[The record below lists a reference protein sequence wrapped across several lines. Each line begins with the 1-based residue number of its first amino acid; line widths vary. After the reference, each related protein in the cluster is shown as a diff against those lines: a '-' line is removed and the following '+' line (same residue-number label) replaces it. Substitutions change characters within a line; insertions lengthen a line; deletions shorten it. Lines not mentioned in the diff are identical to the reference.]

1 MSPRRSPE
9 PVPNFTQPAL
19 PDLEDLEPAAAE
31 RGRPAPPSGRPPLR
45 LATVTELRPVSM
57 GARALDLVAALRA
70 VGVVLDGHQALTLVH
85 AGTVAPIAW
94 AGDGDTPATR
104 AKAATTTASLAADL
118 ARRRAEHH
126 TREVLP

>member
-19 PDLEDLEPAAAE
+19 PALEDLEPTPAE
-31 RGRPAPPSGRPPLR
+31 RGRPAPPSGRPPLH

-70 VGVVLDGHQALTLVH
+70 VGVVLDGHQALALVH

-104 AKAATTTASLAADL
+104 AKAATTTAALAADL

-126 TREVLP
+126 NREVLP